1 MFRAFGLLIVAL
13 IVLGCTM
20 GPIFA
25 LEYVLNQFG
34 YGMLEG
40 VFFALM
46 SLSSFITFI
55 ITGAV
60 HKGLGD
66 SPVKNRPIK
75 GPLNRSNY

>member
-20 GPIFA
+20 GPIFG

-34 YGMLEG
+34 YQMLDG
-40 VFFALM
+40 VFIGLM
-46 SLSSFITFI
+46 SLASLITFV
-55 ITGAV
+55 ITGVV
-60 HKGLGD
+60 HKVLGD